1 MDKGFTTEQ
10 LESFLK
16 YFNEGY
22 SPELSMKLAG
32 ILSSNERNA
41 FRHTSVF
48 QSVKHI
54 MTERHKRKNDSIVT
68 QYMRSKGFY
77 ENKG

>member
-1 MDKGFTTEQ
+1 MDFKPEQ

-54 MTERHKRKNDSIVT
+54 MTERHKSKNYSIVT
-68 QYMRSKGFY
+68 RYMRVKGFY
-77 ENKG
+77 EK

>member
-1 MDKGFTTEQ
+1 MDFKPEQ

-41 FRHTSVF
+41 FRHTSVS

-54 MTERHKRKNDSIVT
+54 MTERHKSKNYSIVT
-68 QYMRSKGFY
+68 QHMRAKGFY
-77 ENKG
+77 EK